1 MGDEDID
8 DSYYA
13 DLIGRVDSAIEET
26 REEGSTPLL
35 IFDNDWAA
43 IKAEHSVLGLFHS
56 HPSAVVAMP
65 QTQKLWL
72 AIFVAMLQLVLAT
85 QFVAWEFA
93 GWWFLSALLLI
104 IVHQGLTPLF
114 KLMLTRATALHLE
127 HVWPYS
133 AVVGILVES
142 VVAMILLAQLP
153 LDKKP
158 NGEASEAQEAM
169 VLFFVTYVLNMLI
182 EGGTIALRRRHCP
195 GLCTYSHTEK
205 GGLGLGLA
213 NSDFGKLPSE
223 GGDEL

>member
-1 MGDEDID
+1 MRSRDHALD
-8 DSYYA
+8 
-13 DLIGRVDSAIEET
+13 RVDG
-26 REEGSTPLL
+26 RG
-35 IFDNDWAA
+35 
-43 IKAEHSVLGLFHS
+43 VLGLLPCDS
-56 HPSAVVAMP
+56 PAVAAVQSP
-65 QTQKLWL
+65 RSS
-72 AIFVAMLQLVLAT
+72 VP
-85 QFVAWEFA
+85 
-93 GWWFLSALLLI
+93 G
-104 IVHQGLTPLF
+104 
-114 KLMLTRATALHLE
+114 ATALHLE

-158 NGEASEAQEAM
+158 NGDASEAQEAL

-195 GLCTYSHTEK
+195 GLCAYSHTDK